1 MVGRGIL
8 KSMDPSTVI
17 IIKWPKPFKTRYFRN
32 LLPDLQISLCK
43 CCLKVSFIEKKRYLI
58 RKILIEFLKVLYE
71 VLYNCYVFQLFH
83 SDDYELALLRHGH
96 CPFCRTPNVTIG

>member
-1 MVGRGIL
+1 MVTVGRGVL

-43 CCLKVSFIEKKRYLI
+43 CCLKVGYA
-58 RKILIEFLKVLYE
+58 
-71 VLYNCYVFQLFH
+71 Q
-83 SDDYELALLRHGH
+83 
-96 CPFCRTPNVTIG
+96 NVI

>member
-1 MVGRGIL
+1 MTCFSQEKSNNSTIIVGRGIL

-43 CCLKVSFIEKKRYLI
+43 CCLKVSLLKKMLFNQENLDRILFYIIIMYFSCFIRMI
-58 RKILIEFLKVLYE
+58 M
-71 VLYNCYVFQLFH
+71 N
-83 SDDYELALLRHGH
+83 
-96 CPFCRTPNVTIG
+96 